1 MLNINRY
8 KPNRYKTMKTSSL
21 NTLLALLSAIGI
33 TAPSMQAATISL
45 SASAPTVDGSD
56 IAQLSDSGLAPFSVT
71 GYTPVGDGSG
81 DSGDV
86 WGGRGAMGQTFT
98 TLNNPDGYSLDSF
111 SFKSHTG
118 GSNANAGT
126 STYTFRI
133 GTISGTTFT
142 TLASGSA
149 NPNDS
154 FTAGDWLTMTFDSPF
169 SLSAGT
175 EYAIDIRNPNTSFAV
190 TVDGAWG
197 WRTAGEVDSSYT
209 EGSAY
214 VSGFNGGT
222 VPDDSNVAFPTI
234 DRVFH
239 VNLAAI
245 PEPSSSALLGLGGL
259 ALMLRRK
266 RS

>member
-1 MLNINRY
+1 
-8 KPNRYKTMKTSSL
+8 MKTTAQ
-21 NTLLALLSAIGI
+21 NTLFAFAGIISI
-33 TAPSMQAATISL
+33 TATSLHAATISL

-154 FTAGDWLTMTFDSPF
+154 FTAGDWLTMTFDSPVT
-169 SLSAGT
+169 LSANT
-175 EYAIDIRNPNTSFAV
+175 EYAIDIIHDNTPSF
-190 TVDGAWG
+190 WG
-197 WRTAGEVDSSYT
+197 WRTAGEIDSSYT
-209 EGSAY
+209 GGSAY

-245 PEPSSSALLGLGGL
+245 PEPSSTALLGLGGL